1 MSDRIVHLG
10 CSPNG
15 QATQSVIIW
24 QHFKKRLDMRLM
36 SVLLSVVGVSLL
48 SGCASLMVAST
59 SVIAIVKDDL
69 FTGNALGYANRTGT
83 IKLAS
88 VLNPDIQCIG
98 NFAYVDTK
106 MGGGDL
112 RCNDGSAGTFQFNGL
127 TMFSGYGFGTM
138 TLGSISFTF
147 GLNTAEAGEYLRLPK
162 GKVLKGEVKGN
173 NASLVDIGT

>member
-1 MSDRIVHLG
+1 M
-10 CSPNG
+10 NN
-15 QATQSVIIW
+15 A
-24 QHFKKRLDMRLM
+24 KKAYMRLM
-36 SVLLSVVGVSLL
+36 SMLSCAVSMSLL
-48 SGCASLMVAST
+48 SGCASLMST
-59 SVIAIVKDDL
+59 SAPVIAIVKDDL
-69 FTGNALGYANRTGT
+69 FTGTALGYANRTGT

-138 TLGSISFTF
+138 TLGSMSFTF